1 MYITQSALIF
11 QKIVIILLN
20 SLYNDPCTIEIVI
33 ADFEYHDNTDKRFGL
48 RYMIVRLVKT
58 AIFYNKK
65 LLKSFYLFRNISRF
79 YQDRRILK
87 TLLPC
92 ELTYTH
98 SISTF
103 APLAA
108 STSSCPRVSPCT
120 PRYRAIVDS
129 A

>member
-87 TLLPC
+87 TCCL
-92 ELTYTH
+92 
-98 SISTF
+98 
-103 APLAA
+103 
-108 STSSCPRVSPCT
+108 VN
-120 PRYRAIVDS
+120 
-129 A
+129 